1 MDVIAELRELAL
13 ASRLRR
19 LSELMMK
26 DASAL
31 YGDLGIGFEAR
42 WFATFYALGQK
53 SPMAVTELAQA
64 LGMTHPAITNLANQL
79 IKRGLVQELR
89 DPRDER
95 RRLLQL
101 TPRATE
107 LRDRLAPVWDEIR
120 RAARD
125 LLDEAG
131 VDLIGDLQ
139 RIESVFA
146 ERSVADRARKHLALP
161 PRKRV
166 EIVEYR
172 PAYKKHFRA
181 LNECWLREY
190 FAVEEEDARLLNDPN
205 GQILKKGGEILFALL
220 DGEVVGACAL
230 LHHKGDVLELSK
242 MAVAPEARR
251 RGIGSALAGAVVAR
265 AQDRGARRLYL
276 QTNPRLRD
284 ANRLYRRL
292 GFRRVSR
299 SPLGPDKYRRHSIVM
314 RLNLEAP
321 RRKVRKEES

>member
-1 MDVIAELRELAL
+1 VDVITELRELAL

-31 YGDLGIGFEAR
+31 YGDLGIEFEAR
-42 WFATFYALGQK
+42 WFATFYALAKK
-53 SPMAVTELAQA
+53 SPMAVTELAHA

-101 TPRATE
+101 TPRAMQ
-107 LRDRLAPVWDEIR
+107 LRDKLAPVWEEIR
-120 RAARD
+120 RAARA
-125 LLDEAG
+125 LLDEVG
-131 VDLIGDLQ
+131 VDLLGDLQ
-139 RIESVFA
+139 RVESAFA
-146 ERSVADRARKHLALP
+146 ERTVADRARTRLALP

-181 LNECWLREY
+181 LNERWLKEC
-190 FAVEEEDARLLNDPN
+190 FTVEKEDARLLNDPN
-205 GQILKKGGEILFALL
+205 RQILKKGGEIVFALL
-220 DGEVVGACAL
+220 DSEVVGTCAL
-230 LHHKGDVLELSK
+230 LCHKGNILELSK

-251 RGIGSALAGAVVAR
+251 RGIGTALAGAVLAR
-265 AQDRGARRLYL
+265 ARDTGARWLYL
-276 QTNPRLRD
+276 QTNPRLRP

-299 SPLGPDKYRRHSIVM
+299 SPLPPDTYRRHSVVM
-314 RLNLEAP
+314 RLSLEAP
-321 RRKVRKEES
+321 RQRARKEES